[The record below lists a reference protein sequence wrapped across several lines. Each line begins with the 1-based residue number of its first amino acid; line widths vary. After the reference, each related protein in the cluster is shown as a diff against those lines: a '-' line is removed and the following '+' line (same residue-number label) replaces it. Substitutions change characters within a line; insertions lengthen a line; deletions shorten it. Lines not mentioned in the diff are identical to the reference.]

1 MLFVI
6 DPGFF
11 YMMKFLIC
19 GLGNIGAEY
28 ADTRHNIGF
37 LALDA
42 LASSLKTAFVPGR
55 LASVAEGSFKG
66 RKLILIK
73 PTTYMNLSGK
83 AVKYWLTH
91 EKLSPEQLLVI
102 HDDLDIPLGA
112 IRLRK
117 KGSGG
122 THNGMNDI
130 IDQIETEDFPRLR
143 FGIGN
148 DFARGMQIDFVLG
161 QWTKEEEKIILPR
174 IELVTDAVKS
184 FVTQGVERTMNDY
197 NKR

>member
-1 MLFVI
+1 
-6 DPGFF
+6 
-11 YMMKFLIC
+11 MKFLIC
-19 GLGNIGAEY
+19 GLGNIGDEY
-28 ADTRHNIGF
+28 ANTRHNIGF
-37 LALDA
+37 IALDA
-42 LASSLKTAFVPGR
+42 LAQALKTSFTPGR
-55 LASVAEGSFKG
+55 LASVAEGTYKG

-73 PTTYMNLSGK
+73 PSTYMNLSGK

-91 EKLSPEQLLVI
+91 EKLMPEQMLVI

-130 IDQIETEDFPRLR
+130 IEQLTTEEFPRLR

-148 DFARGMQIDFVLG
+148 DFARGMQVDFVLG
-161 QWTKEEEKIILPR
+161 RWTKEEEKAILPR
-174 IELVTDAVKS
+174 IPLVVDAVKA
-184 FVTQGVERTMNDY
+184 FVTMGVDRTMNDF